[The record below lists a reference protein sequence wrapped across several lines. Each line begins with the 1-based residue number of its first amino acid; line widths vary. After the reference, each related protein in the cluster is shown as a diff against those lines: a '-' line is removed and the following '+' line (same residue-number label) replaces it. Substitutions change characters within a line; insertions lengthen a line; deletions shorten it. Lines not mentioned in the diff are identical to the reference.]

1 MVLFNLCLL
10 LLFMCL
16 SLKNSEDIYQVPI
29 LLAVDGHR
37 RCEKWIRNNVVDS
50 KESKT
55 TSWFKRFIGREQ
67 KPEVTWPFP
76 FVEGRLFIL
85 TLRAGVDGYH
95 INVGGEHVTS
105 FAYRT
110 VCWLIIRKS
119 DVYALIAFQHLHQC
133 I

>member
-1 MVLFNLCLL
+1 MY
-10 LLFMCL
+10 
-16 SLKNSEDIYQVPI
+16 S
-29 LLAVDGHR
+29 AVDGHG
-37 RCEKWIRNNVVDS
+37 RCEKWMRNDIVDS

-95 INVGGEHVTS
+95 VNVGGRHLTS
-105 FAYRT
+105 FPYRT
-110 VCWLIIRKS
+110 VSNVEIFLKFTTDGIR
-119 DVYALIAFQHLHQC
+119 LLPLLH
-133 I
+133 

>member
-1 MVLFNLCLL
+1 MYF
-10 LLFMCL
+10 
-16 SLKNSEDIYQVPI
+16 
-29 LLAVDGHR
+29 AVDGYG
-37 RCEKWIRNNVVDS
+37 RCEKWMRNDIVDS

-95 INVGGEHVTS
+95 INVGGRHVTS
-105 FAYRT
+105 FPYRT
-110 VCWLIIRKS
+110 VSYRECFVICAINGICL
-119 DVYALIAFQHLHQC
+119 LPQQHDWRMLA
-133 I
+133 